1 MTVDMQALLNLPQK
15 KRKEIAEQLWDSLSP
30 DNKLS
35 EEDKEIIEMLESR
48 WVQIQSGESKL
59 YSPAEMRK
67 IIMQYRNRKS
77 TSDI

>member
-1 MTVDMQALLNLPQK
+1 MAIDMQALLNLPQK

-35 EEDKEIIEMLESR
+35 EEDKEIVEMLENR
-48 WVQIQSGESKL
+48 WAQIQSGKSKL

>member
-1 MTVDMQALLNLPQK
+1 MAIDMQALLNLPQK

-35 EEDKEIIEMLESR
+35 EEDKEIVEMLENR
-48 WVQIQSGESKL
+48 WAQIQSGKSKL

-67 IIMQYRNRKS
+67 IIM
-77 TSDI
+77 